1 MGVKGIYYIK
11 LKNTKIIQFLNI
23 FLLSKFLMF
32 KIIKISESPKILSK
46 VEYKKNSC
54 KFIVAIPVRNP

>member
-11 LKNTKIIQFLNI
+11 LKSTKIIQFLNI

-32 KIIKISESPKILSK
+32 KIIKISESPKIVFK
-46 VEYKKNSC
+46 VEYAGGKIFSTPKLTG
-54 KFIVAIPVRNP
+54 